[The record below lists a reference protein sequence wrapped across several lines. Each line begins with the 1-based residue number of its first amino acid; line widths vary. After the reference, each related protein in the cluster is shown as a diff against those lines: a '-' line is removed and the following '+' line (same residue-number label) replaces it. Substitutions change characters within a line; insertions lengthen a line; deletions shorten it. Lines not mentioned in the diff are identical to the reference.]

1 MIKLPFVILV
11 AVFLP
16 NAMAAVDALR
26 SGNARVTPKRQ
37 RVKRFIEDKLGGE
50 CVMRISDSSPGFQ
63 NGFIPEMQGATMLE
77 KVQQA
82 SNFIQRCG
90 TETFGTLL
98 GGNPT
103 VLHAIKIAGLV
114 VHNSRFRTDT
124 VKLGIDTSD
133 LEAQKAK
140 VYFQGGPCD
149 CFSGYIE
156 LVSFLRSFSVA
167 LLKKY

>member
-1 MIKLPFVILV
+1 MMKLPFVILV

-124 VKLGIDTSD
+124 VKLGID

>member
-1 MIKLPFVILV
+1 MKLPFVILV

-26 SGNARVTPKRQ
+26 SGNARVTPKLQ

-98 GGNPT
+98 GGDPT

-114 VHNSRFRTDT
+114 VHNRRFTTDT

-133 LEAQKAK
+133 LDAKKAK